1 MQPGFARFGAQSYN
15 CSSMN
20 PDLRAGLRERLRRL
34 GVHKGAAHLKSS
46 SPAAREPTRESA
58 RVPEHRPDHTAPP
71 ASLEPVNTPFGR
83 AHVRRASFDLAYRH
97 GSHTLAGALHA
108 PPHLLASLMLHRAF
122 VAAEAALDL
131 RDAIFLDTE
140 TTGLTGGAGTLVF
153 LVGLGWFEDDRFVIE
168 QYFLRDPIEEIAML
182 SCVERCLG
190 QRSGLVTFN
199 GRSFDVPL
207 LESRFI
213 LSRIA
218 PPFGDKPHLDL
229 LLPARRM
236 WRSSL
241 DSCSLGSLE
250 FHLLG
255 VRREQRDVPGA
266 VIPFLYREYLA
277 AGGGELNEDMQ
288 GVMYHNL
295 TDILSMVT
303 LIPRLVNGLAHPD
316 GMAEHFAVGR
326 YYERLGAFEAAERTY
341 RSALDRLTVGDPA
354 ASPAASPAAGP
365 AAGHQPSSIAHH
377 SAALRHLARCLKRQ
391 GKTQEALRYWQLLA
405 NTEDVEALIELA
417 KHYEWRVCDPQQAR
431 EHARRAA
438 RACDDPIMREAI
450 RHRLARLERKVQAL
464 EARRP

>member
-1 MQPGFARFGAQSYN
+1 MQPGFARSGAQSYN

-20 PDLRAGLRERLRRL
+20 PDLRERLRRL

-46 SPAAREPTRESA
+46 PPAARKPARESA
-58 RVPEHRPDHTAPP
+58 RVPEHRPGHIAPP
-71 ASLEPVNTPFGR
+71 ASLEPVNTPFGQ
-83 AHVRRASFDLAYRH
+83 AYVRRASFDLAHRH
-97 GSHTLAGALHA
+97 GSHTLASALHA

-122 VAAEAALDL
+122 AAAEAALDL
-131 RDAIFLDTE
+131 HDAIFLDTE

-168 QYFLRDPIEEIAML
+168 QYFLRDPIEEVAML
-182 SCVERCLG
+182 SRVERCLG
-190 QRSGLVTFN
+190 QRGGLVTFN

-277 AGGGELNEDMQ
+277 AGGGDLNEDMQ
-288 GVMYHNL
+288 RVMYHNL

-341 RSALDRLTVGDPA
+341 RSALDRLTVDDPATDPA
-354 ASPAASPAAGP
+354 AD
-365 AAGHQPSSIAHH
+365 HQPSSIAHH

-391 GKTQEALRYWQLLA
+391 GKTQEALRYWQCLA
-405 NTEDVEALIELA
+405 DAEDVEGLIELA
-417 KHYEWRVCDPQQAR
+417 KHYEWRVCDPRQAC
-431 EHARRAA
+431 ECARRAA
-438 RACDDPIMREAI
+438 RACHDPIVREAI

-464 EARRP
+464 EARGR